1 MKELLIPR
9 PPGPD
14 DAGWVTVPKTGGMR
28 VYTYW
33 EDKKSGASIA
43 LLDVPE
49 GAEIPIRHRH
59 ASNQFMY
66 CIEGTYEYLNP
77 GLVLEK
83 GTFYMNPKGNPHGP
97 TLARTRCLL
106 LEIYDGPHYFE
117 LPSFHTKDTVGKIAG
132 KKPARTGKR
141 NGKKPSVRAKAAKS
155 ARPSGVARRS
165 KKQIKKPTKT
175 QTKQRS
181 NKKRV

>member
-1 MKELLIPR
+1 MKEMLIPR
-9 PPGPD
+9 PD

-33 EDKKSGASIA
+33 EDKKTGASIA

-49 GAEIPIRHRH
+49 GAEIPVRHRH

-66 CIEGTYEYLNP
+66 CIEGTYAYLDP
-77 GLVLEK
+77 GLILEK

-132 KKPARTGKR
+132 KKPARAGKR
-141 NGKKPSVRAKAAKS
+141 SSKKPPVRAKS
-155 ARPSGVARRS
+155 ARPSHVVRRS
-165 KKQIKKPTKT
+165 KKPTKKPTKQPT
-175 QTKQRS
+175 QQRS